1 MSVPAIERHAEST
14 VPRLRLVVPRADL
27 PLVSVRTCASCGEY
41 TAFVRDG
48 NDSWYVC
55 AACGRYA

>member
-1 MSVPAIERHAEST
+1 MSVPAIERDVETS
-14 VPRLRLVVPRADL
+14 VPRLRLVIPREDL
-27 PLVSVRTCASCGEY
+27 PLISLRTCTSCGEY

-48 NDSWYVC
+48 NDSWYLC